1 VPRVDITRER
11 FEELVGEALDGLPAW
26 VLETMDN
33 VTVQVEDLPPPG
45 QPGLLGLYRGV
56 PLSQRGRGYSN
67 VLPDTI
73 TIYRATIMRSAGPD
87 ERRLKAMVAHT
98 VAHEV
103 AHHFGISDERLL
115 EIDAY

>member
-1 VPRVDITRER
+1 MPGGDVTRER
-11 FEELVGEALDGLPAW
+11 FEELVGEALDELPAW
-26 VLETMDN
+26 ILETMDN
-33 VTVQVEDLPPPG
+33 VTVQVEDIPPPG
-45 QPGLLGLYRGV
+45 QPGLLGLYRGI
-56 PLSQRGRGYSN
+56 PLSQRGRGYTN

-73 TIYRATIMRSAGPD
+73 TLYRATILRSTGAD

-103 AHHFGISDERLL
+103 AHHFGISDARLL